1 MIARNVGETKRIG
14 EGIERIAGMTERAI
28 GTIVE
33 TEEGTVGNSR
43 MTEGIEMILKIVIGM
58 TGVIVATEV
67 IVRIDGIR
75 TTEVIEGIAGVIE
88 VIVIGMIEI
97 GMIEGVIDGTVVIDG
112 ALVIGVV
119 IEVVIGVVIGVVIEV
134 KEDLMIEEVS
144 CCATEL
150 FV

>member
-1 MIARNVGETKRIG
+1 MIARNVGETKKIG

-75 TTEVIEGIAGVIE
+75 TTEVIEGTAGVIEGTAGVIE
-88 VIVIGMIEI
+88 VIVIGMIE
-97 GMIEGVIDGTVVIDG
+97 GVIGGTVVIDG
-112 ALVIGVV
+112 A
-119 IEVVIGVVIGVVIEV
+119 VVIGVVIGVN
-134 KEDLMIEEVS
+134 EDLMIEEVS
-144 CCATEL
+144 
-150 FV
+150 